1 MTGIFEVFVNGK
13 HVKDV
18 EIPHVEVDKYVLGE
32 MLDQLRDW
40 AEKANQ
46 DDEFK
51 FELRV
56 RCELPT

>member
-18 EIPHVEVDKYVLGE
+18 EIPHVEVDRYVLGE
-32 MLDQLRDW
+32 MLDSLCKW
-40 AEKANQ
+40 AEDAKQ
-46 DDEFK
+46 DAEFK

>member
-13 HVKDV
+13 HVQDV
-18 EIPHVEVDKYVLGE
+18 EMAHEVDLGQLGK
-32 MLDQLRDW
+32 MLDELTKW
-40 AEKANQ
+40 MEKAER
-46 DDEFK
+46 DSEFK